1 MTPTDRSSPGLPH
14 RSGRAPAF
22 TLLETLV
29 VILIVGVLL
38 SVVVVSVGKSRKS
51 ATGSACLSQ
60 LRQVTMGL
68 RQYAVENRQVLPDP
82 ATTGVPW
89 TRSIQSYVGGTS
101 TFVCP
106 GDSEVAP
113 VSGVSYDWRDTGDPA
128 TTMAG
133 RALDQGARLWAVL
146 TFESLPGWHAA
157 GTINA
162 GRMDGSTHVMDEGV
176 CFKDLLTPVRAVT
189 TTLP

>member
-1 MTPTDRSSPGLPH
+1 MTRTIHPTSSLS
-14 RSGRAPAF
+14 RRFSRRRAF
-22 TLLETLV
+22 SLIETLV
-29 VILIVGVLL
+29 VVLIVGILM
-38 SVVVVSVGKSRKS
+38 SVVIVSVGMSRKS
-51 ATGSACLSQ
+51 ATGSVCLTQ

-89 TRSIQSYVGGTS
+89 TRSIQPYVSGS
-101 TFVCP
+101 SIFICLS
-106 GDSEVAP
+106 DAEVAP

-133 RALDQGARLWAVL
+133 RPIDQGARASAVL

-157 GTINA
+157 KRINT
-162 GRMDGSTHVMDEGV
+162 GRMDGSTQVMEEAA

-189 TTLP
+189 NNAP